1 VEGVGVEMG
10 VLSTVVLVAAG
21 SLHLLRVEAILHHRV
36 VVDSS
41 YLARAEVT
49 LPLHAVAVT
58 SYLAK
63 FEVTLHYR
71 VAAGNSYLAKVEEE
85 VISQPRVVAG
95 TTPLL
100 KVVANTSPT
109 VVVDNMMAVRLM
121 YQRTD
126 TVV

>member
-1 VEGVGVEMG
+1 VEGVEVEMG

-21 SLHLLRVEAILHHRV
+21 SLHLLRVEAILHHRMV
-36 VVDSS
+36 VHSS

-63 FEVTLHYR
+63 
-71 VAAGNSYLAKVEEE
+71 VEEE
-85 VISQPRVVAG
+85 VILHPRVVAG

-100 KVVANTSPT
+100 KVVANTSPI
-109 VVVDNMMAVRLM
+109 VVVDNMMAVRLE
-121 YQRTD
+121 YQKIN